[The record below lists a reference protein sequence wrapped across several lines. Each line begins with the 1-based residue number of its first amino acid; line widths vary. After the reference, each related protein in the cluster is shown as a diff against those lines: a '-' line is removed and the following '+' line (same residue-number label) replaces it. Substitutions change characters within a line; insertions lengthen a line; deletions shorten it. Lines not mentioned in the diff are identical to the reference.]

1 MYQITLMDCCNCRN
15 CEKCLYHGKN
25 GPEFRFGKR
34 GTEFEMVN
42 LPIGL
47 ALNPLESVLY
57 VCDILS
63 NRIQV
68 FSVDGYF
75 MTSFRSDYL
84 HKPCGVTMYKNK
96 LYVTDIKVHSLLR
109 FGNYGVKTTGK
120 CGVRIG
126 ELQFPR
132 SVTCDRNGD
141 VYVTDTGNLR
151 IVMYSG
157 QLEVKGIVWS
167 EKSWSPI
174 DSRIFHGEIIILS
187 QHTPYIRRVNLLDK
201 SVRTVDGADKNLT
214 SPSFFSVDKFGNFV
228 INDAGNKKLVITDS
242 RGELLKLI
250 GDGDSPLSMFGTQ
263 VTSFNRII
271 VALASGTHS
280 ISVI

>member
-1 MYQITLMDCCNCRN
+1 MYQITLMDCCNGRN
-15 CEKCLYHGKN
+15 CEKCLFYGKN
-25 GPEFRFGKR
+25 RPEFQFGKR
-34 GTEFEMVN
+34 GTDFDTVN

-47 ALNPLESVLY
+47 TLNPIETVLY

-75 MTSFRSDYL
+75 ITSFRSDYL
-84 HKPCGVTMYKNK
+84 HKPCGITMYRNK
-96 LYVTDIKVHSLLR
+96 LYVTDVKVHSLVR
-109 FGNYGVKTTGK
+109 FGNYGVKTTGR

-132 SVTCDRNGD
+132 SVTCDSNGN

-151 IVMYSG
+151 IVMYTE
-157 QLEVKGIVWS
+157 QLEVKRIVWS

-174 DSRIFHGEIIILS
+174 DSRIFHGEIIVLS
-187 QHTPYIRRVNLLDK
+187 QHTPFIRCVNLVDK
-201 SVRTVDGADKNLT
+201 SVRTVCVADKNLT

-228 INDAGNKKLVITDS
+228 INDAGNKRLVITNL

-250 GDGDSPLSMFGTQ
+250 GDGDSSLSMFGTQ
-263 VTSFNRII
+263 VTSFNQII
-271 VALASGTHS
+271 VALSSGPHS
-280 ISVI
+280 IGVI